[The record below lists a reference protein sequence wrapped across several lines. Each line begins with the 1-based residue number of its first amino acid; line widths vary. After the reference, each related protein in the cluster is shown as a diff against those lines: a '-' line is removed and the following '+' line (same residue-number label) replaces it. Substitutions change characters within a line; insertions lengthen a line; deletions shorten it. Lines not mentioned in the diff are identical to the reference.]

1 MPDDMKELLAQQQQF
16 AQQLMQQQQQWMES
30 ILARNRDA
38 PRATELTACPPFP
51 HFNKDSQNWETY
63 LQQLSQHFVA
73 YSVLTA
79 EKQKAYFLSWV
90 GTDVFELVKNL
101 FGSENLDQQTYAQ
114 ITEKLTEHYKEKRHI
129 VAARY
134 EFFKRQMRDSQTH
147 KEWVADLRGIARECQ
162 FVCKSENCSCD
173 YVNEMIRDQ
182 IIVHTPFD
190 KIRTAALQKL
200 QPSLED
206 VLSIAETYEATT
218 KTVSAIKESEKKAL
232 DTNAVYTQK
241 HQHKKRSGVKERN
254 DKNSLKSCSGCV
266 LGELRTM
273 AKCGNKEAN
282 VVIIVANVNNSNN
295 LFGLDLFKTFN
306 FEIQQ
311 VSNVSEA
318 HSSQMTNLC
327 NKYKEVFEPAIGTIK
342 NFKASI
348 YLKPNSVPKFYKS
361 RPIPFAQMEKFK
373 EEAQRLTD
381 AGIWKPVK
389 FSSWA
394 SPIVLAPKPGGALRI
409 CGDFKQ
415 GVNSQLDIEQYPLPT
430 RESLLH
436 AIRCGT
442 HFSKI
447 DLKDAYLQME
457 LDEEAKEIM
466 VVNTPLGLF
475 QYQRLPYGIAS
486 APAIFQRHLEQLLS
500 GIEGC
505 GNYLD
510 DIIISAPTVEQ
521 HLARIEQILCILQEN
536 GIRCKKEKCF
546 FLQDEIEYLGRRVS
560 TRGILPDNS
569 GLAAVKEL
577 KPPTNLQQ
585 LDAFMGKVNYYC
597 NFIPNYSQ
605 LASPLNQLRRKNTP
619 FKFGPDQQ
627 QAFTALKTH
636 ILNAT
641 ELAHFNENLPLVLA
655 TDASSFGIGVVLSHI
670 QPDGKERPIAFA
682 SKTLDVHQVRYSQI
696 EKEALSIIFGVKK
709 FHQYLYGR
717 KFILITDHKPLVTI
731 FNPSKHLPTMTS
743 NRLQRWAIILM
754 AYNFEIKYRSTA
766 AHGNADAL
774 SRLPI
779 SSDAKFDKEEACYN
793 VVDISCPINIDIIK
807 QHMESDKVLKRVYN
821 FVSTGWPEQQ
831 HDPEILPYFNRRL
844 ALTINNN
851 LLCLHTDISRVI
863 MPHKLR
869 KKILNL
875 LHDGHWG
882 IVRMKQLARQ
892 HVWWP
897 GIDEDIAQMAKG
909 CSICK
914 VANPA
919 PVKEF
924 LSWPKPTSAWE
935 RIHIDFAGPIFD
947 SMWLICV
954 DAYSQFPFITQ
965 MTSTTTANTIA
976 ALTSIFAIEGYPKT
990 LVSDNGPQLTAESFQ
1005 EFCKQHGINHITTA
1019 PFHPASNGLAE
1030 RFVQTFKTS
1039 VSKNIKEGYSVKTAV
1054 TKYLSSYR
1062 FTPNAEGKSPAEL
1075 LHGRQVRTILSQI
1088 FEKQTESKP
1097 MQEAK
1102 YSANQAVFAKNYARG
1117 EKWIKA
1123 TIDRSVG
1130 RMLYILRTSTG
1141 FIKRH
1146 VNQIKPRSDS
1156 EDISSNSSHDNDEF
1170 WWAPESPKPPT
1181 TPTATIPEDDPQ
1193 PVSSQQPQSV
1203 PASIELPGTSQQNVQ
1218 QPPQPRRSATT
1229 IRSCFLRIVRN
1240 ITAKCSAATT
1250 ATPFGYSYPQQY
1262 SHTTRSQPLSSFGL

>member
-1 MPDDMKELLAQQQQF
+1 MSDDIKELLAQQQQF

-30 ILARNRDA
+30 TLARNRDA
-38 PRATELTACPPFP
+38 PRAAELTACPPFP

-73 YSVLTA
+73 YAVLA
-79 EKQKAYFLSWV
+79 ADKQKAYFLSWV
-90 GTDVFELVKNL
+90 GTNVFELVKNL

-114 ITEKLTEHYKEKRHI
+114 ITEKLTEHYKEKGHI

-147 KEWVADLRGIARECQ
+147 KEWVADLRGIAPECQ
-162 FVCKSENCSCD
+162 FVCKSENCSRD

-218 KTVSAIKESEKKAL
+218 KTVSAIKEM
-232 DTNAVYTQK
+232 
-241 HQHKKRSGVKERN
+241 
-254 DKNSLKSCSGCV
+254 

-273 AKCGNKEAN
+273 TKCGNKEAN

-311 VSNVSEA
+311 ISNVSEA
-318 HSSQMTNLC
+318 HGSQMTSLC

-569 GLAAVKEL
+569 GLAAIKEL

-641 ELAHFNENLPLVLA
+641 ELAHFNENLPLILA
-655 TDASSFGIGVVLSHI
+655 TDASSFGIGVVLSHT
-670 QPDGKERPIAFA
+670 QPDGKKRPIAFA

-696 EKEALSIIFGVKK
+696 QKEALSIIFGVKK
-709 FHQYLYGR
+709 FHQYLYRR

-743 NRLQRWAIILM
+743 NRLQRWAITLM

-807 QHMESDKVLKRVYN
+807 QQMESDKVLKRVYN

-882 IVRMKQLARQ
+882 IVRMKQLVRQ

-914 VANPA
+914 VVNPA

-935 RIHIDFAGPIFD
+935 RIHIDFAGPIID

-990 LVSDNGPQLTAESFQ
+990 LVSDNGPQLTAKSFQ

-1019 PFHPASNGLAE
+1019 PFHPASKGLAE

-1062 FTPNAEGKSPAEL
+1062 FTPNAEG
-1075 LHGRQVRTILSQI
+1075 
-1088 FEKQTESKP
+1088 
-1097 MQEAK
+1097 
-1102 YSANQAVFAKNYARG
+1102 
-1117 EKWIKA
+1117 
-1123 TIDRSVG
+1123 
-1130 RMLYILRTSTG
+1130 

-1146 VNQIKPRSDS
+1146 VNQIKPRSDT
-1156 EDISSNSSHDNDEF
+1156 EDVISNSSHDNDEF
-1170 WWAPESPKPPT
+1170 WWAPDSPKPPT
-1181 TPTATIPEDDPQ
+1181 TPTAHKKYPEDDPP

-1203 PASIELPGTSQQNVQ
+1203 PASIEFPGTSQQNVQ
-1218 QPPQPRRSATT
+1218 QPPQPRRSGIP
-1229 IRSCFLRIVRN
+1229 IRS
-1240 ITAKCSAATT
+1240 S
-1250 ATPFGYSYPQQY
+1250 
-1262 SHTTRSQPLSSFGL
+1262 TRTRQKVSRYQPLDFRKPRKC

>member
-73 YSVLTA
+73 YDVLAA

-200 QPSLED
+200 QPSIED

-241 HQHKKRSGVKERN
+241 HQHKKRSGVEERN
-254 DKNSLKSCSGCV
+254 DKNSLKSCSGC
-266 LGELRTM
+266 GKTHTRENCKFRNAICHKC
-273 AKCGNKEAN
+273 AKKGHIA
-282 VVIIVANVNNSNN
+282 IVCMSKQCE
-295 LFGLDLFKTFN
+295 DTKQ
-306 FEIQQ
+306 I
-311 VSNVSEA
+311 SNVSEA
-318 HSSQMTNLC
+318 HGSQMTSLC

-500 GIEGC
+500 GIE
-505 GNYLD
+505 
-510 DIIISAPTVEQ
+510 
-521 HLARIEQILCILQEN
+521 
-536 GIRCKKEKCF
+536 
-546 FLQDEIEYLGRRVS
+546 
-560 TRGILPDNS
+560 
-569 GLAAVKEL
+569 
-577 KPPTNLQQ
+577 
-585 LDAFMGKVNYYC
+585 
-597 NFIPNYSQ
+597 
-605 LASPLNQLRRKNTP
+605 ASPLNQLRRKNTP

-636 ILNAT
+636 ILNAA

-655 TDASSFGIGVVLSHI
+655 TDASSFGIGVVLSHT

-774 SRLPI
+774 SRLLI

-807 QHMESDKVLKRVYN
+807 QQMESDKVLKRVYN

-851 LLCLHTDISRVI
+851 LLCLHTDISTVI
-863 MPHKLR
+863 MPHKLC
-869 KKILNL
+869 KKILNH

-1005 EFCKQHGINHITTA
+1005 EFCKQHGINHVTTA

-1075 LHGRQVRTILSQI
+1075 LHGRHVRTILSQI

-1102 YSANQAVFAKNYARG
+1102 YSPNEAVFAKNYARG

-1123 TIDRSVG
+1123 TIDRPVG

-1146 VNQIKPRSDS
+1146 VNQIKPRSDT
-1156 EDISSNSSHDNDEF
+1156 EVIISNSSHDNDEF
-1170 WWAPESPKPPT
+1170 WWAPDSPKPPT

-1203 PASIELPGTSQQNVQ
+1203 PASFELPGTSQQGVQ
-1218 QPPQPRRSATT
+1218 QPPQPRRSGIP
-1229 IRSCFLRIVRN
+1229 IRSSTRTRQEVSRYQPSDFRKRR
-1240 ITAKCSAATT
+1240 SANR
-1250 ATPFGYSYPQQY
+1250 P
-1262 SHTTRSQPLSSFGL
+1262 